1 MKVTSENY
9 IDLCVGTESP
19 ISDALVERISNPE
32 NIRLLHGSIGACTEA
47 GEMIDA
53 LKKHIYY
60 GKPLDKVN
68 LLEECGDL
76 LWYCSIIMDALG
88 ASYQEVMQTNIEKLA
103 ARYPD
108 KFSEESAINRNLDVE
123 RSILEK

>member
-9 IDLCVGTESP
+9 IGLCCGTESP
-19 ISDALVERISNPE
+19 VSEALINRISNPE
-32 NIRLLHGSIGACTEA
+32 NIRLLHASIGACTEA

-60 GKPLDKVN
+60 GKELDKVN
-68 LLEECGDL
+68 LREEAGDL
-76 LWYCSIIMDALG
+76 LWYLSIMLDVLG
-88 ASYQEVMQTNIEKLA
+88 TTYEECMKINIEKLA

-108 KFSEESAINRNLDVE
+108 KFTEEAAINRDLETE
-123 RSILEK
+123 RKILEQ